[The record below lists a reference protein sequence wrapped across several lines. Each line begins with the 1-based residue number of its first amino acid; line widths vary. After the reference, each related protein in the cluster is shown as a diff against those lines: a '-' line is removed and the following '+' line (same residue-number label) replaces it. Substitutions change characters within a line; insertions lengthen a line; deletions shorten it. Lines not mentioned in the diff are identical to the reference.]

1 MTRAKEEL
9 LKPARNA
16 LVQCMGLVEGELVL
30 VVTNHEKQSIADAIF
45 QVAKEL
51 GADPSILLYPA
62 GKINGEEPPKMVAEA
77 MKVAD
82 LVLAPTVVSI
92 SHTDAR
98 RAASGNGHTRIAT
111 LPGITEEI
119 FIRGLSAN
127 YKEIAETCER
137 IRAVLEAGKIAMVTT
152 PSGTDLE
159 IDIDN
164 TAVASD
170 GNISEPGAFSN
181 LPDGESELAPRSID
195 GLLVVDRCGDI
206 ITEPTRVV
214 FRGGY
219 VVEIEDNASGK
230 RFRDVI
236 EQTKAVDGNNNAEFA
251 AEFAI
256 GTNPTAKVTGVIL
269 EDEKVLGTCH
279 IAVGDNTSYPGG
291 ENPSTLHLDV
301 ILFKPTITID
311 GKVIQQDGKLLV

>member
-1 MTRAKEEL
+1 MTGAKEEL

-16 LVQCMGLVEGELVL
+16 LVQCMGLKAGESVL
-30 VVTNHEKQSIADAIF
+30 VVTNHEKQAIADALF
-45 QVAKEL
+45 QVAMEL

-62 GKINGEEPPKMVAEA
+62 GKINGEEPPKAVAEA

-98 RAASGNGHTRIAT
+98 RAASANGHTRIAT

-119 FIRGLSAN
+119 FIRGLGAD
-127 YKEIAETCER
+127 YGEIAETSER
-137 IRAVLEAGKIAMVTT
+137 VRAALEAGKTAAVTT

-181 LPDGESELAPRSID
+181 LPDGESELAPKSIN
-195 GLLVVDRCGDI
+195 GVMVVDRCGSI
-206 ITEPTRVV
+206 ITEPTKVV
-214 FRGGY
+214 FKDGY
-219 VVEIEDNASGK
+219 VVEIEDNESGK
-230 RFRDVI
+230 RFRGVI
-236 EQTKAVDGNNNAEFA
+236 EQSKAADGNNNAEFA

-301 ILFKPTITID
+301 ILFKPTVTID
-311 GKVIQQDGKLLV
+311 GKVIQKDGELLI

>member
-16 LVQCMGLVEGELVL
+16 LVQCMGLREGESVL
-30 VVTNHEKQSIADAIF
+30 VVTNHEKQSIADALF

-62 GKINGEEPPKMVAEA
+62 GKINGEEPPKMVTEA

-98 RAASGNGHTRIAT
+98 RAATANGHTRIAT

-119 FIRGLSAN
+119 FIRGLGAD
-127 YKEIAETCER
+127 YDEIAETCER
-137 IRAVLEAGKIAMVTT
+137 IRAVLDAGKTATVTT
-152 PSGTDLE
+152 PSGTDIE

-170 GNISEPGAFSN
+170 GNISKPGAFSN
-181 LPDGESELAPRSID
+181 LPDGESELPKPNDAD
-195 GLLVVDRCGDI
+195 GAEQDSVQDP
-206 ITEPTRVV
+206 PTRKIIKTKKGHTIQFEDADGEEMIMIKMIKEDTIGHVITLNKD
-214 FRGGY
+214 GIKITDAT
-219 VVEIEDNASGK
+219 ENIIEMKEDLFS
-230 RFRDVI
+230 I
-236 EQTKAVDGNNNAEFA
+236 
-251 AEFAI
+251 
-256 GTNPTAKVTGVIL
+256 TAKV
-269 EDEKVLGTCH
+269 
-279 IAVGDNTSYPGG
+279 P
-291 ENPSTLHLDV
+291 
-301 ILFKPTITID
+301 FTID
-311 GKVIQQDGKLLV
+311 ASGQPVEIIADTIDFTKG